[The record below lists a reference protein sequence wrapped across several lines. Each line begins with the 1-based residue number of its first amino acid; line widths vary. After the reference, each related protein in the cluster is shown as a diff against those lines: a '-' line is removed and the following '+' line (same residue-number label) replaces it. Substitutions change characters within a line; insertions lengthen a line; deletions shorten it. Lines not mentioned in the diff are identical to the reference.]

1 MLAACRSISARSGS
15 SCRSAVA
22 ARRFLHQQPAESP
35 FAAPSTSAEPPQ
47 SQSLDDRLAALNA
60 LRGAISAPVADIHLK
75 LPALQNAIDFLVQ
88 ERQAEVQ
95 YKKDMLDYEAS
106 FRFYKSEF
114 PLPSSFHSSSAHSFP
129 LAGQEHRQS
138 VLLFAPVSSSSLP
151 DPLLPSAVHELA
163 PLLALSELPPDHTLA
178 GLHAPEVTHIFNLIS
193 NPPYRTALA
202 LAIEAWASKEALRPQ
217 RKYLDRPVLTKAELE
232 EWVSRKAKVIVRK
245 QLITEKRLDG
255 KELAKLVDGIV
266 EDYGKELAGE
276 R

>member
-1 MLAACRSISARSGS
+1 MLAACRSISARSGSSGS

-22 ARRFLHQQPAESP
+22 ARRFLHQPPVESP

-60 LRGAISAPVADIHLK
+60 LRGAVSAPVADIHLK

-95 YKKDMLDYEAS
+95 YQKDMLDYEAS

-129 LAGQEHRQS
+129 LVRVKSTAI
-138 VLLFAPVSSSSLP
+138 
-151 DPLLPSAVHELA
+151 HELA
-163 PLLALSELPPDHTLA
+163 PLLDLSELPPDHTLA
-178 GLHAPEVTHIFNLIS
+178 GLYAPEVTHIFNLIS

-217 RKYLDRPVLTKAELE
+217 RKYLDRPVLTRAELE

-245 QLITEKRLDG
+245 RLITETRLDG